1 MKIFEFTDPLGS
13 EKVIQEFLQKKLH
26 IVCPAVNSLTDFNVF
41 GVMNGGLDDS
51 LANIKL
57 KEVNSKNKTE
67 TFYPTLALT
76 VLPLSIYNK
85 RNSFGNVEQMKKNI
99 EDALEV
105 NLRYKAAKIL
115 FDFEPRGDFDR
126 DLAIKTLFKI
136 TGPLDDNESL
146 MIYYV

>member
-13 EKVIQEFLQKKLH
+13 ENVIQEFLQKKLH

-51 LANIKL
+51 LVNIKL
-57 KEVNSKNKTE
+57 EEVNSKNQTE
-67 TFYPTLALT
+67 TFYPALALT
-76 VLPLSIYNK
+76 VLPLSIHCK
-85 RNSFGNVEQMKKNI
+85 RNSLGNEEQMKKNI
-99 EDALEV
+99 KDALEI
-105 NLRYKAAKIL
+105 NLRYKAPKIL
-115 FDFEPRGDFDR
+115 FDFEPTPNFDR

-136 TGPLDDNESL
+136 TDLLDDNESL